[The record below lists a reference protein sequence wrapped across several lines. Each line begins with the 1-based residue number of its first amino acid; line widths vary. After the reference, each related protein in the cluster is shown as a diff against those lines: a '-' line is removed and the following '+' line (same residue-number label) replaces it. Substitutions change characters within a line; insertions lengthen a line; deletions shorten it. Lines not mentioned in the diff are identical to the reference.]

1 MSRHAGEASGT
12 RKSPERELFDVGSL
26 LRARERAAKSPDQ
39 TRCVPRCDCPKSIG
53 ESVGKVEVQM
63 WGSFGDHELA
73 SPRTSAQILR
83 TSRPSI
89 ITGKRHTIVIAL

>member
-1 MSRHAGEASGT
+1 MPESRPPGGAH
-12 RKSPERELFDVGSL
+12 KSLERELLDVGVL
-26 LRARERAAKSPDQ
+26 LRARERAARSPDH
-39 TRCVPRCDCPKSIG
+39 TRCVASCDSSKSIKAK
-53 ESVGKVEVQM
+53 VRKVEVQM

-83 TSRPSI
+83 TSRPST